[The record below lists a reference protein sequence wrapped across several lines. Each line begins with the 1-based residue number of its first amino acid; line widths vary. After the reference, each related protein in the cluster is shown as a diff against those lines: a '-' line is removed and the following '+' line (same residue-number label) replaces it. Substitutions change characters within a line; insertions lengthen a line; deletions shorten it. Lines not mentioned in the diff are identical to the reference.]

1 MPVISLT
8 DLLGENGNKIG
19 TPELQLPDSVLT
31 HDSMDSMQYKNF
43 RDDSPRFRA
52 IAVDEAPQIPR
63 EVPEPD
69 PIDMTAAT
77 PEEFIAYQEAMKAH
91 KDATENAP
99 AYHAWAELCRDVF
112 YSYHAHFRPEII
124 EPVDPRVE
132 LHKRIMPKLI
142 ASDSHSAARNTT
154 MDDASMAGIA
164 TMAFAKELRRILT
177 DELLEQ
183 SQESQEYSDLEQQ
196 VRDTIDQLGQAQGH
210 AQELADAG
218 QPVPA
223 NLTAEIDQLA
233 QQQADLQQ
241 QAADVADNFS
251 PMDAQALA
259 AIERAAQA
267 AHEAAEQASNVPKF
281 GSGLGKGEPVY
292 ESPEQA
298 LTIAQMWAENP
309 QLRAMAERFGR
320 LDRDIRFRRAKR
332 IVGGNDEIVDVEF
345 GDNLN
350 RVLSSEL
357 SEFADDD
364 LELGFLQRYGD
375 QELLQF
381 STVGE
386 EHAGRGPIIVAP
398 DASYSMKGERNIWA
412 RAVCMCLLHIAR
424 LEKRDFACVEWAD
437 MDEVFVTEFK
447 GREAMDAQKIV
458 DMASH
463 FFGGGT
469 APYQAVKGAADI
481 MQRAPEFKKADI
493 VLIGD
498 GDAPYGDA
506 DKRLRNRLNEMGVR
520 IFGIAIGRDSRRF
533 PYLEGYSDYVV
544 RVEDFEL
551 NDPSHATAELA
562 VHLT

>member
-1 MPVISLT
+1 MPLLT
-8 DLLGENGNKIG
+8 LSDLLGEGGSKIG

-31 HDSMDSMQYKNF
+31 HDAMDDMQYKNF

-52 IAVDEAPQIPR
+52 IAVEEAPQIPR
-63 EVPEPD
+63 DVPYPE
-69 PIDMTAAT
+69 PIDMSNASV
-77 PEEFIAYQEAMKAH
+77 EEFTEYQAKVNAAKEAE
-91 KDATENAP
+91 ENAP
-99 AYHAWAELCRDVF
+99 AYHAWSELCRDVF
-112 YSYHAHFRPEII
+112 YSYHSHFRPEIV

-142 ASDSHSAARNTT
+142 ASDSHSKARNTT

-164 TMAFAKELRRILT
+164 TMAFAKELRRILAE
-177 DELLEQ
+177 ELQEQ
-183 SQESQEYSDLEQQ
+183 AQESQDYHDLEQQ
-196 VRDTIDQLGQAQGH
+196 IRDTIGQLGEAQEQAQGLTENGKSVPG
-210 AQELADAG
+210 ELQRLIAD
-218 QPVPA
+218 
-223 NLTAEIDQLA
+223 LT
-233 QQQADLQQ
+233 QQQANQQ
-241 QAADVADNFS
+241 QAAADLADNFS
-251 PMDAQALA
+251 PMDAKALA

-267 AHEAAEQASNVPKF
+267 AQDAAEQASNVPKF

-298 LTIAQMWAENP
+298 LTIAQLWANNP

-350 RVLSSEL
+350 RVLPDEL
-357 SEFADDD
+357 AEFADDD

-386 EHAGRGPIIVAP
+386 EHAGRGPIIVCP
-398 DASYSMKGERNIWA
+398 DASYSMEGERNIWA

-437 MDEVFVTEFK
+437 MDEVYVTEFL
-447 GREAMDAQKIV
+447 GREPMDAQKIV

-469 APYQAVKGAADI
+469 APYQAVKGAYEI
-481 MQRAPEFKKADI
+481 MQRAAAFKKADI

-498 GDAPYGDA
+498 GAAPYGDA

-520 IFGIAIGRDSRRF
+520 MFGIAIGRESNRF
-533 PYLEGYSDYVV
+533 PYLEGYCDYVV

-551 NDPSHATAELA
+551 NDPSNATAELA